1 MVRFAPSPTGRLH
14 VGNAR
19 QALVNWLF
27 ARAQGGRFLLRLD
40 DTDSER
46 STAAYAAGIEEDL
59 RWLGLDWDE
68 KAVQSERLDRYAA
81 AAERLRAAG
90 RLYACYETPEELGLK
105 RKVAL
110 AAGRPPIYDRAAL
123 ALTDEERARLE
134 AEGRRPHWR
143 FRLLAGEIA
152 WEDMVRGPVSFL
164 GEKLSDPVLIRE
176 DERPLYTLTSV
187 VDDIEL
193 AVTHVIR
200 GEDHVAN
207 TAVQVQLFEAL
218 SGLSSA
224 GGTAAVPAFGHLPL
238 IAGAGGEALSK
249 RLGSLSLASLRE
261 AGLEAMTVNC
271 YLARLGTP
279 DPVEPLADLAAL
291 AEGFDLARFG
301 RATPKFD
308 PAELETLNAR
318 LLHSLPFDQ
327 VADRLPAGF
336 DTRLWEAVRPN
347 LTRLAEA
354 SAWLSICR
362 GPVVPQVEDADFL
375 RRAAELLPAEPWDE
389 ATWSTWTG
397 AVKQATGRKGKA
409 LFLPLRLA
417 LTGLDHGP
425 ELKALLPLIGRERAE
440 KRLAGQA
447 A

>member
-1 MVRFAPSPTGRLH
+1 LTLKVRFAPSPTGLLH

-27 ARAQGGRFLLRLD
+27 ARAGGGRYLLRID
-40 DTDSER
+40 DTDAER
-46 STAAYAAGIEEDL
+46 STTEFARAIEEDL

-68 KAVQSERLDRYAA
+68 KAVQSERLEHYAA
-81 AAERLRAAG
+81 AAGRLKRAG

-123 ALTDEERARLE
+123 DLTDAEKARLE
-134 AEGRRPHWR
+134 AEGRQPHWR

-152 WEDMVRGPVSFL
+152 WDDLVRGPVAFQA
-164 GEKLSDPVLIRE
+164 ENLSDPVLLRA
-176 DERPLYTLTSV
+176 DGRPLYTLTSV
-187 VDDIEL
+187 VDDAEL
-193 AVTHVIR
+193 GITHVVR

-218 SGLSSA
+218 
-224 GGTAAVPAFGHLPL
+224 GGGVPAFGHLSL

-249 RLGSLSLASLRE
+249 RLGSLSLAGLRE
-261 AGLEAMTVNC
+261 SGLEAMTVNG

-279 DPVEPLADLAAL
+279 DPIEPLPDLAAL
-291 AEGFDLARFG
+291 AAGFDLARFG

-308 PAELETLNAR
+308 PQELEQLNAR
-318 LLHSLPFDQ
+318 LLHVLPFEQ
-327 VADRLPAGF
+327 VAARLPAGF
-336 DTRLWEAVRPN
+336 DAALWQAVRPN

-354 SAWLSICR
+354 EAWLAICR
-362 GPVVPQVEDADFL
+362 GPVVPQIEDAAFAET
-375 RRAAELLPAEPWDE
+375 AAGLLPPEPWNQD
-389 ATWSTWTG
+389 TWGAWTA
-397 AVKQATGRKGKA
+397 AVKQATGRKGKD
-409 LFLPLRLA
+409 LFRPLRLA

-425 ELKALLPLIGRERAE
+425 ELKALLPLIGRQRAE
-440 KRLAGQA
+440 ARLCGKA

>member
-1 MVRFAPSPTGRLH
+1 LALKVRFAPSPTGLLH

-27 ARAQGGRFLLRLD
+27 ARAGGGRYLLRID
-40 DTDSER
+40 DTDAER
-46 STAAYAAGIEEDL
+46 STPAFARAIEEDL

-68 KAVQSERLDRYAA
+68 KAVQSERLEHYAA
-81 AAERLRAAG
+81 AAERLKQAG

-123 ALTDEERARLE
+123 GLSDAEKARLE

-152 WEDMVRGPVSFL
+152 WDDLVRGPVAFQA
-164 GEKLSDPVLIRE
+164 ENLSDPVLLRA
-176 DERPLYTLTSV
+176 DGRPLYTLTSV
-187 VDDIEL
+187 VDDAEL
-193 AVTHVIR
+193 GITHVVR

-218 SGLSSA
+218 
-224 GGTAAVPAFGHLPL
+224 GGTEEVAVPAFGHLSL

-249 RLGSLSLASLRE
+249 RLGSLSLAGLRGS
-261 AGLEAMTVNC
+261 GLEAMTVNC

-279 DPVEPLADLAAL
+279 DPIEPLPDLAAL
-291 AEGFDLARFG
+291 AAGFDLARFG

-308 PAELETLNAR
+308 PQELEQLNAR
-318 LLHSLPFDQ
+318 LLHVLPFEQ
-327 VADRLPAGF
+327 VASRLPTGF
-336 DTRLWEAVRPN
+336 DSALWEAVRPN

-354 SAWLSICR
+354 EAWLAICR
-362 GPVVPQVEDADFL
+362 GPVVPQIEDAAFAET
-375 RRAAELLPAEPWDE
+375 AAGLLPPEPWDDT
-389 ATWSTWTG
+389 TWGAWTA
-397 AVKQATGRKGKA
+397 AVKQATGRKGKD
-409 LFLPLRLA
+409 LFRPLRLA

-425 ELKALLPLIGRERAE
+425 ELKALLPLIGRQRAE
-440 KRLAGQA
+440 ARLCGKA

>member
-1 MVRFAPSPTGRLH
+1 MALKVRFAPSPTGLLH

-27 ARAQGGRFLLRLD
+27 ARACGGRYLLRID
-40 DTDSER
+40 DTDAER
-46 STAAYAAGIEEDL
+46 STPEYAQAIEEDL

-68 KAVQSERLDRYAA
+68 KAVQSERLERYAA
-81 AAERLRAAG
+81 AAGRLKAAG
-90 RLYACYETPEELGLK
+90 RLYPCYETPEELGLK
-105 RKVAL
+105 RKTAL
-110 AAGRPPIYDRAAL
+110 AAGRPPIYDRTAL
-123 ALTDEERARLE
+123 KLTDAERTRLE

-152 WEDMVRGPVSFL
+152 WEDLVRGSAAFQ
-164 GEKLSDPVLIRE
+164 GENLSDPVLVRE
-176 DERPLYTLTSV
+176 DGRPLYTLTSV

-218 SGLSSA
+218 SPTP
-224 GGTAAVPAFGHLPL
+224 TAAVPAFGHLPL

-261 AGLEAMTVNC
+261 SGLEAMTVNC

-279 DPVEPLADLAAL
+279 DPVEPLPDLAAL
-291 AEGFDLARFG
+291 AAGFDLSRFG

-308 PAELETLNAR
+308 PAELEHLNAR
-318 LLHSLPFDQ
+318 LLHVTPFEQ
-327 VADRLPAGF
+327 VAARLPAGF
-336 DTRLWEAVRPN
+336 DARLWEAVRPN
-347 LTRLAEA
+347 LTQLAEA
-354 SAWLSICR
+354 EAWLAICR
-362 GPVVPQVEDADFL
+362 GPVVPQIEDPAF
-375 RRAAELLPAEPWDE
+375 AATAAGLLPPEPWDE
-389 ATWSTWTG
+389 ATWGTWTA

-440 KRLAGQA
+440 KRLSGKA